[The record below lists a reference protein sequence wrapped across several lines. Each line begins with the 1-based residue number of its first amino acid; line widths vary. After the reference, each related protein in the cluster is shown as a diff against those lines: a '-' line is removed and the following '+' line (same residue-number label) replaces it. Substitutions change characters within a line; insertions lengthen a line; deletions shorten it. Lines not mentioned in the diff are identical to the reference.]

1 MDMRLRQLFGFLFVL
16 ISIGMIW
23 YLYKSPKASDGFLTD
38 GFVDAGRC
46 GVDLPSCSPGNDNP
60 RVRCMNGYCKSD
72 IPQQLPIL
80 SDLPV
85 IPPRYPYLQ

>member
-1 MDMRLRQLFGFLFVL
+1 MDMRLRQLFGMLFVGV
-16 ISIGMIW
+16 SIWMII
-23 YLYKSPKASDGFLTD
+23 YLYTSPKVSD

-46 GVDLPSCSPGNDNP
+46 GVDLPSCSPGNNNP

-72 IPQQLPIL
+72 IPQVIPAL
-80 SDLPV
+80 SDLPI

>member
-1 MDMRLRQLFGFLFVL
+1 MDMQLRQIFGFLFVL

-23 YLYKSPKASDGFLTD
+23 FLYTSPKASDMD

-46 GVDLPSCSPGNDNP
+46 GVDLPSCSPRNDNP

-72 IPQQLPIL
+72 IPPQLPIL

>member
-1 MDMRLRQLFGFLFVL
+1 MDMRLRHIFGLLFVS
-16 ISIGMIW
+16 ISIGMIL
-23 YLYKSPKASDGFLTD
+23 YLYRYPKVSD

-46 GVDLPSCSPGNDNP
+46 GVDLPSCSPENNNP

-72 IPQQLPIL
+72 TPKELPAL

>member
-23 YLYKSPKASDGFLTD
+23 FLYISPKVSD
-38 GFVDAGRC
+38 GFVDVGRC
-46 GVDLPSCSPGNDNP
+46 GVNLPSCSPGNNNP

-72 IPQQLPIL
+72 IPSHLPVL

-85 IPPRYPYLQ
+85 IPPRYPYLE

>member
-16 ISIGMIW
+16 ISIGMLW
-23 YLYKSPKASDGFLTD
+23 YLYRTSKASD

-46 GVDLPSCSPGNDNP
+46 GVDLPSCSPENDNP

-72 IPQQLPIL
+72 IPPQLPIL
-80 SDLPV
+80 SNLSV